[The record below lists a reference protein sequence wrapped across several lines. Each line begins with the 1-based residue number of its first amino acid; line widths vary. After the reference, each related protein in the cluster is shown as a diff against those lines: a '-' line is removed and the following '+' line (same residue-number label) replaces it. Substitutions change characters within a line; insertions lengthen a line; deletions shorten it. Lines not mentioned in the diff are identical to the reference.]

1 VRAPTNDEH
10 EERDVADRA
19 ALITGASSGI
29 GLAIARTL
37 GEEGYALTVSAR
49 RPEKLEAA
57 AQELCAAGLEVQSV
71 AANMTEEE
79 GVVDV
84 FAKHREAYGRLDVL
98 VNNAGVGIG
107 APMEEIQTKHLDMQ
121 LGVNLRALI
130 IGTREGLP
138 MLREAGAE
146 HGKALIVNTASI
158 AGKSGQAWLSIYA
171 ATKGAVINFTQ
182 STHRE
187 VGSAGIQCTALAPGF
202 VDTPMTEFAKGQV
215 PGEEMIRPEDIGE
228 AVKFLLN
235 VSPNCH
241 VPEIVFTRPGE
252 GLDTP

>member
-1 VRAPTNDEH
+1 MAE
-10 EERDVADRA
+10 RA

-57 AQELCAAGLEVQSV
+57 AESLRSDGYDVQRV
-71 AANMTEEE
+71 PANMGDE
-79 GVVDV
+79 GELTAV

-107 APMEEIQTKHLDMQ
+107 APMEQIQTKYLDMQ
-121 LGVNLRALI
+121 LAVNLRALI

-138 MLREAGAE
+138 LLREAAAE

-158 AGKSGQAWLSIYA
+158 AGKGGQAWLSVYA
-171 ATKGAVINFTQ
+171 ATKAAVINFTQ

-187 VGSAGIQCTALAPGF
+187 VGGAGIQCTALAPGF
-202 VDTPMTEFAKGQV
+202 VDTPMTEFAKGEV
-215 PGEEMIRPEDIGE
+215 PAEEMIQPEDIGE
-228 AVKFLLN
+228 AVRFLLRT
-235 VSPNCH
+235 SRNCH
-241 VPEIVFTRPGE
+241 VPEIVFTRPSE

>member
-1 VRAPTNDEH
+1 M
-10 EERDVADRA
+10 ADRA

-29 GLAIARTL
+29 GLAIARAL

-49 RPEKLEAA
+49 RPEKLESAA
-57 AQELCAAGLEVQSV
+57 EELRKAGLEVQSV
-71 AANMTEEE
+71 PANMTDEED
-79 GVVDV
+79 VVDL
-84 FAKHREAYGRLDVL
+84 FSKHRDAYGRLDAL

-107 APMEEIQTKHLDMQ
+107 AAMEEIETKYLDMQ
-121 LGVNLRALI
+121 LAVNLRALI

-138 MLREAGAE
+138 MLREAGSE

-158 AGKSGQAWLSIYA
+158 AGKGGQAWLSVYA

-187 VGSAGIQCTALAPGF
+187 VGSDGIQCTALAPGF
-202 VDTPMTEFAKGQV
+202 VDTPMTEFAKERV
-215 PGEEMIRPEDIGE
+215 PGEEMIRPEDIAE
-228 AVKFLLN
+228 AVRFLLRT
-235 VSPNCH
+235 SPNCH
-241 VPEIVFTRPGE
+241 VPEVVFTRPGE

>member
-1 VRAPTNDEH
+1 M
-10 EERDVADRA
+10 ADRA

-37 GEEGYALTVSAR
+37 GEEGHALTISAR

-57 AQELCAAGLEVQSV
+57 AEELRAGGLEVQSV
-71 AANMTEEE
+71 AANMTDEEDLV
-79 GVVDV
+79 GV
-84 FAKHREAYGRLDVL
+84 FAKHREAYGRLDAL

-107 APMEEIQTKHLDMQ
+107 APMEEIQTKYLDMQ
-121 LGVNLRALI
+121 LAVNLRALI

-138 MLREAGAE
+138 LLREAGTE

-182 STHRE
+182 STHSE

-202 VDTPMTEFAKGQV
+202 VDTAMTEFVKGQV
-215 PGEEMIRPEDIGE
+215 PAEEMIRPEDIGE
-228 AVKFLLN
+228 AVRFLLS

-241 VPEIVFTRPGE
+241 IPEIVFTRPGE